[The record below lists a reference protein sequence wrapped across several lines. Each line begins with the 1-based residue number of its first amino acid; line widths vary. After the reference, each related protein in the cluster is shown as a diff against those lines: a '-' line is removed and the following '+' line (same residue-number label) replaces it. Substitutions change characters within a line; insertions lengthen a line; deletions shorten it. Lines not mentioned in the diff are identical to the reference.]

1 MPAEPLWSSEDY
13 EKHIG
18 AHAGYAAKQRLNGD
32 GPAYIKIGRK
42 VAYDPQDVRSYLAS
56 RKVRSTSEAQAA

>member
-1 MPAEPLWSSEDY
+1 MRAEPLWSSEDY

-18 AHAGYAAKQRLNGD
+18 AHAGYAAKQRLAGN

-42 VAYDPQDVRSYLAS
+42 VAYDPRDVQAWLDA
-56 RKVRSTSEAQAA
+56 RKMCSTSEAQTA